1 MKHREKDIK
10 IMRRAM
16 RTKVAMARVNSKLF
30 LWIVLLVLLILT
42 AIVASATTLVPMSF
56 DELTQR
62 ATAIVHARCVR
73 VDSVWSNGEIWTDS
87 RFEILDEVK
96 PDILGTD
103 QQFSPEISHTKTPQ
117 AKSRQ
122 TPAVNVIVR
131 QLGGNI
137 AGLHSRVEGVPEF
150 LPGEEDY
157 LFLWRRRGEPYRVLG
172 WMQGAFRIVRDPR
185 SGNAQVTQDSASS
198 VFHGE
203 AREFDGAGIR
213 GMPLA
218 AFQQKLHRCLESAPR

>member
-16 RTKVAMARVNSKLF
+16 RTKVATARVNSKLF
-30 LWIVLLVLLILT
+30 LWIVLLILLILT
-42 AIVASATTLVPMSF
+42 AIVASATSLVPMSF

-62 ATAIVHARCVR
+62 ATAIVHARCVS
-73 VDSVWSNGEIWTDS
+73 VDSVWFNGEIWTDS
-87 RFEILDEVK
+87 RFEILDEAK
-96 PDILGTD
+96 PDIFGTD
-103 QQFSPEISHTKTPQ
+103 QQFSPEIAGTQTLQ
-117 AKSRQ
+117 TKSRQ
-122 TPAVNVIVR
+122 TPAVNLIVR

-137 AGLHSRVEGVPEF
+137 AGLHSRVEDVPEF

-172 WMQGAFRIVRDPR
+172 WTQGAFRIVRDPR
-185 SGNAQVTQDSASS
+185 SGAAQVTQDSASS
-198 VFHGE
+198 VFNGE
-203 AREFDGAGIR
+203 AREYHVAGIR

-218 AFQQKLHRCLESAPR
+218 AFQQKLRQCMERAPQ